1 MTTTKTKEEALISE
15 EGKKALELALKEI
28 GQANNSIVTPMVGA
42 EEAIKAWDSY
52 LELKKAII
60 KPDDIQQIQG
70 KIFLKKSYWRKI
82 ATFFNLSVDIVSER
96 KEALEDGNVT
106 YHFVCKATAP
116 NGRFAI
122 GAGSCDVNEKG
133 RANSIHNTRS
143 TAETRAWN
151 RAVSN
156 LVGGGEVSAEEVDG
170 YFGKPKASVKPIK
183 MKYETISYTK
193 AEKIDQADC
202 KENHEI
208 LPELEVKKPGP
219 NQGRKFKACKT
230 CDYFKWVK

>member
-1 MTTTKTKEEALISE
+1 MNNDVIKPELITE
-15 EGKKALELALKEI
+15 EGKKALEMALKEI
-28 GQANNSIVTPMVGA
+28 NQEQNSIVTPMVDA
-42 EEAIKAWDSY
+42 KQAIEAWDSY

-60 KPDDIQQIQG
+60 KPDDVQAIQG

-82 ATFFNLSVDIVSER
+82 ATFFNLSVDVVTES
-96 KEALEDGNVT
+96 KETDDAGNTT

-156 LVGGGEVSAEEVDG
+156 LVGGGEVSAEEIDG
-170 YFGKPKASVKPIK
+170 YFGKQQAKPIK
-183 MKYETISYTK
+183 LNRYSPVDKVSQ
-193 AEKIDQADC
+193 DQCA
-202 KENHEI
+202 ENHDA
-208 LPELEVKKPGP
+208 LPILEVKKPGP
-219 NQGRKFKACKT
+219 NQGRKFRGCKN
-230 CDYFKWVK
+230 CDYFKWV